1 MKVIRRQHVAMHTLE
16 SVYDYIWL
24 LSQYHTKLN
33 RLYVSL
39 VLRQLRRY
47 RGLDSWWNS

>member
-1 MKVIRRQHVAMHTLE
+1 MKVIHVVNMSQLHTLE

-39 VLRQLRRY
+39 V
-47 RGLDSWWNS
+47 